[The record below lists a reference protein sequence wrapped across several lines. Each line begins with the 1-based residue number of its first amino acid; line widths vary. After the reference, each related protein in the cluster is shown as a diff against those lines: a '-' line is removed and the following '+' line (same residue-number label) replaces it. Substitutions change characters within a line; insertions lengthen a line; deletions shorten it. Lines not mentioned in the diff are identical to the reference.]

1 MLLRACQLYDC
12 VLSSSSVPGICLPKK
27 QKPVSKI
34 NCFLL
39 PHPLVEEA
47 EPTHL
52 RVSVA
57 VIKGVTSNS
66 MEGEELVLFNFTLS
80 PPPSLREVRVGTQGR
95 NCAGSTEDH
104 CHWLSP
110 HGLLCLFPHS
120 TQGHLPR
127 PSTLLMVSWVP
138 LHQSSVKGM
147 PQGFLTGQSDRG
159 GLFSVEVLRS
169 L

>member
-1 MLLRACQLYDC
+1 MLRACQLSDC
-12 VLSSSSVPGICLPKK
+12 VLSSSPVPGICVPRK

-57 VIKGVTSNS
+57 VIKGVTSS
-66 MEGEELVLFNFTLS
+66 SVEGKGRVLFSFTLS
-80 PPPSLREVRVGTQGR
+80 PPLSLREVRVGTQGR
-95 NCAGSTEDH
+95 NCAGSTEER
-104 CHWLSP
+104 CCWLSP
-110 HGLLCLFPHS
+110 SGLLSLFPHS
-120 TQGHLPR
+120 TQDHLFR
-127 PSTLLMVSWVP
+127 PSTLLMVSWVL
-138 LHQSSVKGM
+138 LHQSSVKEM
-147 PQGFLTGQSDRG
+147 PQGFLTGRSDG
-159 GLFSVEVLRS
+159 GLFSGEVLRS

>member
-12 VLSSSSVPGICLPKK
+12 VLSSSPVPGICLPKK

-80 PPPSLREVRVGTQGR
+80 PPPSGKSG
-95 NCAGSTEDH
+95 
-104 CHWLSP
+104 
-110 HGLLCLFPHS
+110 
-120 TQGHLPR
+120 
-127 PSTLLMVSWVP
+127 
-138 LHQSSVKGM
+138 
-147 PQGFLTGQSDRG
+147 
-159 GLFSVEVLRS
+159 
-169 L
+169 